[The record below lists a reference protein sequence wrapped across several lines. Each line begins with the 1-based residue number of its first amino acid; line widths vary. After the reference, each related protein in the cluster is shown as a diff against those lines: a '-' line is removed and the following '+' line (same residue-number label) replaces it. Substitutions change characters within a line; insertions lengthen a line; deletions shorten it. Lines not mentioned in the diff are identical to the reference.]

1 MRAGAC
7 AVQAARARR
16 PDADRRRGRMDPR
29 TGRTLSTN
37 RNGRLAMLHIAR
49 LIEHRFPNLLVKPA
63 KVLVAASALLA
74 ALGITRARS
83 EEHTSELQSLMRISY
98 AVFCLKKKTTDNP
111 SSTYQQTQ
119 E

>member
-74 ALGITRARS
+74 APGIPRALLGCGRHSS
-83 EEHTSELQSLMRISY
+83 EERRVGKEGGGTGRHR
-98 AVFCLKKKTTDNP
+98 
-111 SSTYQQTQ
+111 
-119 E
+119 

>member
-16 PDADRRRGRMDPR
+16 PYADRRRGRMDPR

-49 LIEHRFPNLLVKPA
+49 LIEHRFPNLLLKHA
-63 KVLVAASALLA
+63 KVPVAASALIA
-74 ALGITRARS
+74 ALGIPRAITRVSRPAPATDLPAGTVPHQPTNITHCPLRPTARR
-83 EEHTSELQSLMRISY
+83 H
-98 AVFCLKKKTTDNP
+98 
-111 SSTYQQTQ
+111 
-119 E
+119 